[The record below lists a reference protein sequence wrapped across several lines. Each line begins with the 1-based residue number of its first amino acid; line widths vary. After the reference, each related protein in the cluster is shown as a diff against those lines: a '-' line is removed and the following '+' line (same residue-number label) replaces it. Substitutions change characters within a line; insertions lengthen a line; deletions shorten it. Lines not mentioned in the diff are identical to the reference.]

1 MGRDFFW
8 GIASYHRPNR
18 QPMLNL
24 LHGMGYERERILLA
38 VQCEEDYKEYTRLYG
53 GMATIL
59 FRKGNNIS
67 DNKNTILEHL
77 VHECDN
83 APVVMTSDKV
93 RGIQYLS
100 RDGRLNEITT
110 RREMDSFVHKCF
122 VVTKMTGA
130 RVFGCYSVGNK
141 FYMSH
146 TMQFNMLMLGCFMG
160 IIDPSEQAF
169 DNAFPLKEDF
179 EFILR
184 HVAKGERTLRFNDVC
199 IKATLHTRGGC
210 HELWNAEGDSVNAD
224 CTRRILARYRGL
236 VKPHA
241 TRKNEL
247 RYVGP
252 RGTINQ
258 SIFDI

>member
-1 MGRDFFW
+1 MGKGFFW

-24 LHGMGYERERILLA
+24 LHEMGYERERILLS
-38 VQCEEDYKEYTRLYG
+38 VQCEEDYNEYKRLYG

-59 FRKGNNIS
+59 FRKGSNIS

-77 VHECDN
+77 ARKCEN

-93 RGIQYLS
+93 RGIQYLT
-100 RDGRLNEITT
+100 RDNQLKTIDTKG
-110 RREMDSFVHKCF
+110 EMDEFIHKCF
-122 VVTKMTGA
+122 FVTKMTGA

-141 FYMSH
+141 FFMSH
-146 TMQFNMLMLGCFMG
+146 TMQFNMQMLGCFMG
-160 IIDPSEQAF
+160 IIDPSEQSF
-169 DNAFPLKEDF
+169 DRMFPLKEDF

-184 HVAKGERTLRFNDVC
+184 HVVNGRRTIRFNDVC
-199 IKATLHTRGGC
+199 LKATLHTQGGC

-224 CTRRILARYRGL
+224 CTRRILERYNGL

-252 RGTINQ
+252 RATINK